1 MKENNLLISILC
13 PDKPGL
19 ISAVTGALFE
29 LGVNL
34 GDTTFTILGEGSEF
48 TAICESP
55 ADLPAD
61 ELAGQLRALEDLQ
74 GADVTVRP
82 FSYATTHKMLD
93 DTTHHIILE
102 GRDQPGLIARM
113 TEVFADYEANIV
125 RMDSK
130 KLSEDSEARYR
141 IQLWVSIPETRA
153 GACLATVTN
162 TATVLDMQSSWEV
175 VDG

>member
-1 MKENNLLISILC
+1 MKQNNLLISIVC

-34 GDTTFTILGEGSEF
+34 GDTTFTILGEGAEF
-48 TAICESP
+48 TAVCESP

-61 ELAGQLRALEDLQ
+61 ELTEQLNVLEDLK
-74 GADVTVRP
+74 GAEITVRP
-82 FSYATTHKMLD
+82 FSYATTHKMSD
-93 DTTHHIILE
+93 NITHHVVLQ

-130 KLSEDSEARYR
+130 KLSEGSEARYL
-141 IQLWVSIPETRA
+141 IQLWVSIPESRA
-153 GACLATVTN
+153 DACLATVTN
-162 TATVLDMQSSWEV
+162 TATVLDMQSSWV
-175 VDG
+175 AVGN

>member
-1 MKENNLLISILC
+1 VKENNLLISIVC

-19 ISAVTGALFE
+19 ISAVTGTLFE

-34 GDTTFTILGEGSEF
+34 GDTTFTILGEGAEF
-48 TAICESP
+48 TAVCESP

-61 ELAGQLRALEDLQ
+61 ELAGQLGSLEDLH
-74 GADVTVRP
+74 GAEITVRP
-82 FSYATTHKMLD
+82 FGYATTHRVSD
-93 DTTHHIILE
+93 NITHHIVLQ

-130 KLSEDSEARYR
+130 KLSEGSEAQYL
-141 IQLWVSIPETRA
+141 IQLWVSVPEPRA
-153 GACLATVTN
+153 GACLATITN
-162 TATVLDMQSSWEV
+162 TATVLDMQSRWV
-175 VDG
+175 TVGD